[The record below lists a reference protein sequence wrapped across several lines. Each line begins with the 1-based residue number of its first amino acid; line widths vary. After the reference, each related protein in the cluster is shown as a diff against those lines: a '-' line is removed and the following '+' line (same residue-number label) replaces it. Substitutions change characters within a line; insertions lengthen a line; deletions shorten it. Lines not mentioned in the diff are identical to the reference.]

1 MYIVYDGECPFC
13 SRYVRLL
20 RLKETGGVVKI
31 IDARTLSND
40 SDIIKKIHEKGYT
53 LDDGMA
59 LIIDEDVYHGD
70 ECIHKLAL
78 MSTGSSLFNRFNR
91 FVFKSR
97 RISKVLYPVLR
108 SGRNFALLLL
118 GKKKIDM

>member
-53 LDDGMA
+53 LDEGMA
-59 LIIDEDVYHGD
+59 LIIDDDVYHGD

-78 MSTGSSLFNRFNR
+78 MSTSANWFNRFNR